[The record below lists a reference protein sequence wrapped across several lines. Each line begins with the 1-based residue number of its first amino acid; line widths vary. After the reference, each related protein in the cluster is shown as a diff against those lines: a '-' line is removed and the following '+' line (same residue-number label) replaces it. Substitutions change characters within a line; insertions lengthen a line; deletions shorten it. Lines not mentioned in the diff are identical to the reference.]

1 MIRKLTIQNYA
12 IIDELDIE
20 FPGHLHVITG
30 ETGAGKSIIAGAL
43 GLILGDRSDSSV
55 LVNKEK
61 KCIVEGLFPSEGRK
75 SVRDFFK
82 EHDLEY
88 EEEVV
93 LRREIAVNGKS
104 RAFINDTPVTLTQIQ
119 QLGSLLVDLHRQF
132 DTLELGESD
141 FQREVVDAIAGH
153 DTLLREY
160 QSVFHQWKELGVVC
174 AELSARQQQL
184 DKEAGFNQFQFDEL
198 EEAAFRDN
206 ELEDADAELKMLNN
220 AEGIRAA
227 LDKLSWSLEEGET
240 PMVQQLKMLIQQL
253 QPWSSM
259 HSGLESIITRLTSL
273 QIELKD
279 IAGETAHISR
289 AVNNDPQKLEQLN
302 ERLSLGYKLMKKHGV
317 QTTRELLGIREAL
330 AVKLQDVQS
339 LQEQI
344 AEKEKERKKLEAK
357 ALALGKDIAE
367 GRKAVLKPL
376 EKKVNALLAQV
387 GMPNARLK
395 AETKTVALYEYGID
409 HVDFLFNANMPAG
422 KETTS
427 HTFQP
432 LAKVASGGELSRL
445 MLCIKSLVASSV
457 DLPTMIFDEIDTG
470 ISGEAARQVG
480 ILLKELAARRQ
491 VICITHQPQIAGKAD
506 THFFVFKKIA
516 GDKVQTS
523 IRQLTTDERIVT
535 IAQMLS
541 GEKPT
546 AAALQNA
553 REMVMN

>member
-1 MIRKLTIQNYA
+1 M
-12 IIDELDIE
+12 
-20 FPGHLHVITG
+20 
-30 ETGAGKSIIAGAL
+30 
-43 GLILGDRSDSSV
+43 
-55 LVNKEK
+55 
-61 KCIVEGLFPSEGRK
+61 EGVFPSEGRK
-75 SVRDFFK
+75 SVRDFFN

-88 EEEVV
+88 EEEIV

-104 RAFINDTPVTLTQIQ
+104 RAFINDTPVTLAQIQ

-160 QSVFHQWKELGVVC
+160 QGVYHQWKELGVVC
-174 AELSARQQQL
+174 AELSSRQQQL

-227 LDKLSWSLEEGET
+227 LEKLSWSLEDGET
-240 PMVQQLKMLIQQL
+240 PMVQQLKTLIQQL

-317 QTTRELLGIREAL
+317 QTTHELLGIRDAL

-357 ALALGKDIAE
+357 AQALGKDIAE

-376 EKKVNALLAQV
+376 EKKVNTLLAQV

-422 KETTS
+422 KETAS